1 MTPSKATRAPRPS
14 TSSRSEV
21 APAGSA
27 LRGPELDLRARYG
40 GLSIDSR
47 REAAIGISALS
58 ILVVCSLLFVVI
70 AADRPSLFSA
80 TTHAGF
86 FPGWMAGPLGGLWPG
101 LTRNG
106 TTLRY
111 MFTATMAAMYASYL
125 LALRYVPS
133 MTTTRLRAR
142 WAIAAVVAVHAIFF
156 LAPPMALTD
165 IFNYVNYG
173 RMEVVHHLNPYTT
186 YPILEPHSDASYALS
201 NWHQLLSP
209 YGPLFTLLTFALV
222 PLGVAASFWAIKTVL
237 VAASLGTILLVWRCA
252 EMLDLDPVKAIVLV
266 GLNPIVL
273 VWGLGGDHND
283 FLMVFSIVLGFY
295 LLLRAR
301 GGGASVPANEPV
313 TAPGLDAPS
322 GPRRAPG
329 RIGDRLWPLSAA
341 EIGAGA
347 AFVAATALK
356 ASGGVLIP
364 IVLAGLLRAPR
375 RFTQVLL
382 GMVAAGVLIG
392 AASLIAFGLHI
403 PDLSTQSRLVTNISV
418 PNLLGLALGG
428 GGETEALHNVLTGV
442 LALSVLG
449 CCVLAWRRQDSMTAS
464 GWATVAL
471 LVTLGWVL
479 PWYVLWLLP
488 LAALS
493 SSRRLRTTA
502 LVLGAY
508 LIVAWSPASGLLWG
522 AIHFHP
528 EKTSL
533 GRLHQRYVKELL
545 N

>member
-1 MTPSKATRAPRPS
+1 MTPSRATRAPRPS

-27 LRGPELDLRARYG
+27 LRGPELDLRARSG
-40 GLSIDSR
+40 GLSVDSR
-47 REAAIGISALS
+47 REAAIGISALA
-58 ILVVCSLLFVVI
+58 ILVACSLLFVVV

-101 LTRNG
+101 LTRNS
-106 TTLRY
+106 TTLKY
-111 MFTATMAAMYASYL
+111 VFTAAMAAMYVSYL
-125 LALRYVPS
+125 LALSYVPS
-133 MTTTRLRAR
+133 MRLSAR

-186 YPILEPHSDASYALS
+186 YPILEPHSDPSYVLS

-237 VAASLGTILLVWRCA
+237 VAASLGTILLVWKCA
-252 EMLDLDPVKAIVLV
+252 QMLDLDPVKAIVLV

-283 FLMVFSIVLGFY
+283 FLMMFSIVLGFY

-301 GGGASVPANEPV
+301 EHES
-313 TAPGLDAPS
+313 S
-322 GPRRAPG
+322 G
-329 RIGDRLWPLSAA
+329 AA

-347 AFVAATALK
+347 VFVAATALK

-364 IVLAGLLRAPR
+364 IVLAGLIKAPR
-375 RFTQVLL
+375 RFVNVLI

-392 AASLIAFGLHI
+392 VASLIAFGLHI

-418 PNLLGLALGG
+418 PNLLGLAFGG
-428 GGETEALHNVLTGV
+428 GGENETLHNVLTGV

-449 CCVLAWRRQDSMTAS
+449 CCVLAWRRRDSITAS

-479 PWYVLWLLP
+479 PWYVLWVLP

-528 EKTSL
+528 EKTPL